1 MRRGGKIADIPPA
14 ADLPMRFTLL
24 LLLVPL
30 GAKAA
35 EPFWSFRP
43 VTDPKPPAVRD
54 AAWPLNPI
62 DRFVLKEL
70 ESRGLR
76 PVVPAD
82 KRTLIRRATYDL
94 TGLPP
99 TPEEIDAFLNDS
111 SPGAFATVVDR
122 LLASPAYGERW
133 GRHWLDVVRYA
144 DTAGDNSDYP
154 IPQMYRY
161 RNWVIRAIGRDM
173 PYDQFVREQLAGD
186 LMPSRGQVE
195 RYDRLIATGYLA
207 NARRFGSYEDA
218 RYPWHLTI
226 EDTIDNF
233 GRAFLGL
240 TVNCCRCHDHKFDPL
255 SQEDYYALY
264 GFFSSMRY
272 PWPGIEL
279 DKAQHDL
286 VPLLP
291 PERAAAI
298 EKELADKVAG
308 FDAKLKQIEKDR
320 VEANREI
327 KEAEKLADE
336 AKRKSRIAELN
347 KRLDA
352 LKADQK
358 KTQDEK
364 EKVLKRPMP
373 YDTAYA
379 VAELKPGGKKK
390 AGNACV
396 QLKGDPEHLGK
407 EVPRHFPTVL
417 GGQTLPA
424 SENGSGRLELAN
436 WLTNRSNPLFARV
449 MVNRIWH
456 FHFGKGIVPTPGDFG
471 KQGLPPTHRELLDW
485 LAKRFVESG
494 WSLKAM
500 HRLIML
506 SRTYQM
512 SSREDESNAQV
523 DVGNEYLWRFN
534 RRRLDAES
542 IRDTLLKVSG
552 ALDCGPGGAHP
563 FPDASTWNFTQHNP
577 FKAVYDHNKRS
588 VYLMQ
593 QRIARHPYLGLFDG
607 ADTNSSTA
615 KRLNSTTLL
624 QALYLMNDPF
634 VHGLTRK
641 FAARLLAEGSDDSA
655 RIERAFQ
662 LLFAR
667 PPSEEERAM
676 VREYLARVR
685 PTQRAWES
693 VTRALWMS
701 NEFVYVD

>member
-1 MRRGGKIADIPPA
+1 
-14 ADLPMRFTLL
+14 
-24 LLLVPL
+24 
-30 GAKAA
+30 
-35 EPFWSFRP
+35 
-43 VTDPKPPAVRD
+43 
-54 AAWPLNPI
+54 
-62 DRFVLKEL
+62 
-70 ESRGLR
+70 
-76 PVVPAD
+76 
-82 KRTLIRRATYDL
+82 
-94 TGLPP
+94 
-99 TPEEIDAFLNDS
+99 
-111 SPGAFATVVDR
+111 
-122 LLASPAYGERW
+122 
-133 GRHWLDVVRYA
+133 
-144 DTAGDNSDYP
+144 
-154 IPQMYRY
+154 
-161 RNWVIRAIGRDM
+161 
-173 PYDQFVREQLAGD
+173 
-186 LMPSRGQVE
+186 
-195 RYDRLIATGYLA
+195 
-207 NARRFGSYEDA
+207 
-218 RYPWHLTI
+218 
-226 EDTIDNF
+226 
-233 GRAFLGL
+233 
-240 TVNCCRCHDHKFDPL
+240 
-255 SQEDYYALY
+255 
-264 GFFSSMRY
+264 
-272 PWPGIEL
+272 
-279 DKAQHDL
+279 
-286 VPLLP
+286 
-291 PERAAAI
+291 
-298 EKELADKVAG
+298 
-308 FDAKLKQIEKDR
+308 
-320 VEANREI
+320 
-327 KEAEKLADE
+327 
-336 AKRKSRIAELN
+336 
-347 KRLDA
+347 
-352 LKADQK
+352 
-358 KTQDEK
+358 
-364 EKVLKRPMP
+364 MP

-436 WLTNRSNPLFARV
+436 WLTNPSNPLFARV

-512 SSREDESNAQV
+512 SSREDESNTQV

-552 ALDCGPGGAHP
+552 ALDCVPGGPHP

-593 QRIARHPYLGLFDG
+593 QRIARHPFLGLFDG

-615 KRLNSTTLL
+615 KRLNSTTPL

-641 FAARLLAEGSDDSA
+641 FAAHLLAEGSDDSA

-662 LLFAR
+662 LLVAR

-676 VREYLARVR
+676 VREYLAQVS
-685 PTQRAWES
+685 PPQRAWES